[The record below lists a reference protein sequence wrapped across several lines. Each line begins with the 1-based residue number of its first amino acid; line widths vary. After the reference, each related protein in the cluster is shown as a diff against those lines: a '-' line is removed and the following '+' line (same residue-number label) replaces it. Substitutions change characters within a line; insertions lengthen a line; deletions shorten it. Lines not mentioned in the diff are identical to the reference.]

1 MHKYVLRTH
10 LLEKPDVFFYYK
22 GTAKEQGVPFALNT
36 IVSFEPSEAMLFNIQ
51 TAIGLCKR
59 LNLNKYELIEAG
71 FSEFDFAMLEQPDA
85 LR

>member
-10 LLEKPDVFFYYK
+10 LLEKPEVVFYYK

-36 IVSFEPSEAMLFNIQ
+36 IIAIDPSEAMLFNVQ
-51 TAIGLCKR
+51 SAIRFCKR